1 MSDILVA
8 ADENTATDMVTATVN
23 TFGAL
28 SSSGTESLGPLNAN
42 WTAGASFNPGGD
54 DLREPD
60 IARLTNMQVNF
71 SASLGISID
80 LNDFLA
86 SFCLPRICIRIPFVG
101 RVCTPEICIDW
112 PTINLPTVSHSGNLI
127 FTSDFRALT
136 LIDGTDWKVKIEI
149 VYIPSLSLDAFTT
162 VIIASLVAATALA
175 LLQVP
180 FIGPFLALATVAI
193 GAIFTVAALTGLL
206 GPTLSLFLSG
216 LVFEIYKQP
225 RVQEILAQDGLT
237 NSRVAI
243 RIDSLGAA
251 VESSDE
257 DELILTADISPA

>member
-8 ADENTATDMVTATVN
+8 ADENTATDLVTAAVN

-28 SSSGTESLGPLNAN
+28 SSSGTDSLGPLNAN
-42 WTAGASFNPGGD
+42 WTAGVSFIPGGVS
-54 DLREPD
+54 LREPD
-60 IARLTNMQVNF
+60 IVRLSNMQVNF
-71 SASLGISID
+71 SASVGISID
-80 LNDFLA
+80 LNDFLPD
-86 SFCLPRICIRIPFVG
+86 FCLPRICIRIPFVG

-112 PTINLPTVSHSGNLI
+112 PTINLPTVSHSGNLN

-136 LIDGTDWKVKIEI
+136 SIDGSDWKVEIEI
-149 VYIPSLSLDAFTT
+149 VNIPNLSLDAFTT
-162 VIIASLVAATALA
+162 VLIAGLVSATALA
-175 LLQVP
+175 LLAVP

-206 GPTLSLFLSG
+206 GPILSLFLSG
-216 LVFEIYKQP
+216 LAFEIYKQP
-225 RVQEILAQDGLT
+225 RVQEILPANGLT
-237 NSRVAI
+237 DPQVAI

-257 DELILTADISPA
+257 DELVLTADISPA